1 MPPTVKRLVIF
12 AATSVVLALLMTTVW
27 VRLYGDRSATRGPD
41 SAPSGTPASAAK
53 KDLYFCPMHPG
64 MRSDRPGDCPICG
77 MRMVPI
83 EEEAAAPA
91 GSPAAS
97 VAGSSAKKIRYRS
110 TMNPGEISD
119 RPGKDSMGMEMV
131 PVEMEEQPPQAIRVE
146 GHAAVRIPDRK
157 QQLIGVV
164 TETVR
169 RAPFIRRLKT
179 VGRVAVDET
188 RLHHVHTK
196 VAGWIETLHSPATGE
211 YVRKGQPLLSI
222 YSPELLASQE
232 EYLVA
237 LRGRDAL
244 GDKAPPEAAQRA
256 ADLLESARRRLLLF
270 DLTPDQIDRLAAS
283 GEASRTVTLYTP
295 MSGYVLVRNVT
306 HGERIEA
313 NTTLLDLGDLSR
325 VWVVASV
332 YEYELPYVRVGQS
345 ALMTLAYLPGRTIRG
360 RVGLIYPVLDAAT
373 RTVQVRLEFLN
384 PDLTLKPEMYA
395 DVELLGDLGE
405 RLAVPESAV
414 LATGTRDIV
423 FVAKGDGMFEP
434 REVRLGL
441 RSSAVVEVL
450 EGLAEGET
458 VVTSGNF
465 LIDSE
470 SRLKSAL
477 ESSASPRPVP
487 PAATQ
492 GGAEKER

>member
-1 MPPTVKRLVIF
+1 MAPAVKRLVILS
-12 AATSVVLALLMTTVW
+12 AASLALAFLMTTVW
-27 VRLYGDRSATRGPD
+27 VRLYGDRAATRRPVL
-41 SAPSGTPASAAK
+41 APSGAPAPAVK

-64 MRSDRPGDCPICG
+64 MRSDRPGACPICQ
-77 MRMVPI
+77 MRMVPV
-83 EEEAAAPA
+83 EEEAAPP
-91 GSPAAS
+91 GSPATS
-97 VAGSSAKKIRYRS
+97 LAGSAGKKILYRS

-119 RPGKDSMGMEMV
+119 RPGKDSMGMELV

-146 GHAAVRIPDRK
+146 GHAVVRIPDRK

-169 RAPFIRRLKT
+169 RAPFIRSLKT

-196 VAGWIETLHSPATGE
+196 VAGWIETPPPATGE

-256 ADLLESARRRLLLF
+256 ADLLESARRRLFLF

-283 GEASRTVTLYTP
+283 GEASRTVTLYAP
-295 MSGYVLVRNVT
+295 LSGYVLVRNVT

-373 RTVQVRLEFLN
+373 RTVQVRLEVPN

-487 PAATQ
+487 PAAVQ